1 VTRRGLVLVA
11 AVALAPGGRG
21 LALGATPAGSD
32 LAVSATP
39 VLPRIRPAPDFSLLD
54 AAGRPVVL
62 SGLRPRVVLVSFI
75 YTNCA
80 DTCPLLSQR
89 MAILRDRLER
99 AGLGQRVHFLSITI
113 DPERD
118 SANALARYATH
129 FHADPA
135 RWQFLRETPERLRP
149 VLAAYD
155 EWTRARRD
163 GDLEHPARLYLI
175 DGAGEIREIYSLD
188 FFDQRQAFVDIRA
201 LLRTPPS
208 DGGHGGPR

>member
-1 VTRRGLVLVA
+1 VTRPALVLLVA
-11 AVALAPGGRG
+11 LALAPGGRG
-21 LALGATPAGSD
+21 SALAVTPAGPD
-32 LAVSATP
+32 LAISATP
-39 VLPRIRPAPDFSLLD
+39 VLPRIRLAPDFSLLD

-62 SGLRPRVVLVSFI
+62 SSLRPRVVLVSFL
-75 YTNCA
+75 YTSCVDA
-80 DTCPLLSQR
+80 CPLLTQR

-99 AGLGQRVHFLSITI
+99 AGLGRHVHFLSITI
-113 DPERD
+113 DPARD
-118 SANALARYATH
+118 SAEALARYAAH

-155 EWTRARRD
+155 EWIRARLD

-175 DGAGEIREIYSLD
+175 DGVGVIREIYSLA

-201 LLRTPPS
+201 LLRKSSAVP
-208 DGGHGGPR
+208 